1 MSGYLLDSHVLLWLL
16 ASPERIGK
24 ACRRALDAA
33 AEVRFS
39 AASVWELAIKAE
51 LGKVSIPDG
60 LAASAAAAGLREL
73 YVTAA
78 HAEATARV
86 SLPHRDPF
94 DLPHRDPF
102 DRMLVAQAASER
114 LTLLTADR
122 VLLGAGLK
130 HVQDARV

>member
-1 MSGYLLDSHVLLWLL
+1 MTGYLLDSHVLLWLL
-16 ASPERIGK
+16 ASPEEIGHS
-24 ACRRALDAA
+24 ARRALDAA

-51 LGKVSIPDG
+51 LGKVSLPDG
-60 LAASAAAAGLREL
+60 LAASAVAAGLREL
-73 YVTAA
+73 PVTAA

-94 DLPHRDPF
+94 DRV
-102 DRMLVAQAASER
+102 LVAQAASER

-122 VLLGAGLK
+122 VLLSAGLP
-130 HVQDARV
+130 VVRDARR